1 MKVAREQIANNENS
15 SFRLLLTPMLNDLYY
30 WHFHPECEIVYVEA
44 AEGTRHIGD
53 HISLYKDKDLVLIGP
68 NIPHL
73 NFDYGVTTACEQV
86 ILQFRE
92 DLLGAEMISMPE
104 FQGIGELLQQA
115 RQGIAFHGATR
126 DAAAEL
132 LKQMPAMSG
141 FDQMLQLLRVFRVL
155 SVSNEYTLLGAAPIV
170 HAREE
175 KEMSR
180 LQRVYKFLDEHYAL
194 RINIGEVAAL
204 VHLSVP
210 AFCRFFKKQTGIT
223 FTEFVN
229 QFRISQSRKLLLQQ
243 RTVTEACY
251 ASGFDNLSYYTRT
264 FRKVTG
270 EAPSQ
275 FRKKFSAA

>member
-1 MKVAREQIANNENS
+1 
-15 SFRLLLTPMLNDLYY
+15 
-30 WHFHPECEIVYVEA
+30 
-44 AEGTRHIGD
+44 
-53 HISLYKDKDLVLIGP
+53 
-68 NIPHL
+68 
-73 NFDYGVTTACEQV
+73 
-86 ILQFRE
+86 
-92 DLLGAEMISMPE
+92 
-104 FQGIGELLQQA
+104 
-115 RQGIAFHGATR
+115 
-126 DAAAEL
+126 
-132 LKQMPAMSG
+132 
-141 FDQMLQLLRVFRVL
+141 
-155 SVSNEYTLLGAAPIV
+155 
-170 HAREE
+170 
-175 KEMSR
+175 MSR
-180 LQRVYKFLDEHYAL
+180 LQRVYKFLDEHYASK
-194 RINIGEVAAL
+194 INIGEVAEL